1 MPSSNF
7 RRAFGRPSGRA
18 RAPALLLAASCALF
32 AAIGPREV
40 AAQPAPPAV
49 RSWDPAA
56 AAAYLDQRIAWW
68 MSWPNAARDHDTA
81 CISCHTSLPYALAR
95 PSLRAALG
103 ERVPAASETALVEGV
118 RKRVALWNEVEPYY
132 PDQTVGLPKTSES
145 RGTEA
150 VLNALVLADRDR
162 ETGQLS
168 DGTGKALA
176 NLWALQF
183 TRREGTGG
191 WAWLHF
197 GLAPWESD
205 GAEYFGAALA
215 AVAVGIAP
223 GGYAEREGPQD
234 RIDLLRAYLLD
245 DWRSRPVFDRL
256 MLAWAGAELAE
267 LLTPEETGSIVTDL
281 GRLQNADGGWSLSS
295 LREWPREDGS
305 PQDPSSDGYAT
316 GLVAYVLQRTGGA
329 QGEPGLGRALDWLV
343 RHQDPITGGWWTPS
357 LNEDRDPES
366 DRGRFMSDA
375 ATAFAV
381 LALTEAE
388 RGR

>member
-1 MPSSNF
+1 VRRSCLRVRPS
-7 RRAFGRPSGRA
+7 ASGRA
-18 RAPALLLAASCALF
+18 QAFFLAVSCVAGS
-32 AAIGPREV
+32 AVDARGV
-40 AAQPAPPAV
+40 AAQPAPVAV
-49 RSWDPAA
+49 RSWDASA
-56 AAAYLDQRIAWW
+56 AAAYLDRRIDWW

-95 PSLRAALG
+95 PALRTALG
-103 ERVPAASETALVEGV
+103 EPSPAASEAALLEGV
-118 RKRVALWNEVEPYY
+118 RRRVTLWKEVEPYY

-162 ETGQLS
+162 ETGVLS
-168 DGTGKALA
+168 DHTRQALS

-215 AVAVGIAP
+215 AVAVGIA
-223 GGYAEREGPQD
+223 GAARSDRNGPEE
-234 RIDLLRAYLLD
+234 RIDLLRAYLLE
-245 DWRSRPVFDRL
+245 DWRSRPAFDRVL
-256 MLAWAGAELAE
+256 LAWAGAELPG
-267 LLTPEETGSIVTDL
+267 LLSPEDTWSILTDL
-281 GRLQNADGGWSLSS
+281 GRIQNADGGWALSS
-295 LREWPREDGS
+295 LREWPRQDGS

-316 GLVAYVLQRTGGA
+316 GLIAYTLQRAGVA
-329 QGEPGLGRALDWLV
+329 ASDPRLSRGLEWLAS
-343 RHQDPITGGWWTPS
+343 HQDRSTGAWRTAS
-357 LNEDRDPES
+357 VNLDRDPES

-381 LALTEAE
+381 MALIEAE
-388 RGR
+388 RER